1 MATHSS
7 ILAWRIPWTE
17 DPGRLQSMGSQR
29 FGNHGIWIANPSQ
42 CSEKLD
48 YVQNQKAESQGPE
61 AAEIKTFDEICCP
74 LSHFFFKAHARESTG
89 VYTCTELRTST
100 V

>member
-1 MATHSS
+1 
-7 ILAWRIPWTE
+7 
-17 DPGRLQSMGSQR
+17 MGSQR